1 MSVAVTR
8 EHHGGRLAGIKE
20 ATPVER
26 LADYIEAIGLVPAE
40 DTEAYLP
47 CDRESFVGHENWR
60 HEMPSKIWRP
70 ADGVVQYLEL
80 VNELLHSRDYT
91 PPLRA
96 AA

>member
-1 MSVAVTR
+1 MSGTGTR
-8 EHHGGRLAGIKE
+8 DHHGDGLAEIKE
-20 ATPVER
+20 TTPVER

-70 ADGVVQYLEL
+70 AAGVVQYLEL
-80 VNELLHSRDYT
+80 VHELLHSRDYT